1 MTEDRIGKIL
11 VGVPDQGSLDNI
23 LVYLRIIG
31 SLPSK
36 HSKPKAFLTMSK
48 IENPWH
54 SRPIDV
60 HRWSDHPEVKQ
71 FVDRIWDEH
80 LPAEVVGK
88 SGPKPKMAF
97 RKQLRVLILD
107 LHVAWLDD
115 PELCIGVSR
124 SVNAWKTGSRY
135 NALHLSKKLIEI
147 MDDLFEAGL
156 IDMAKGSYSEPGS
169 KSNRT
174 TRIRASKRLQEWF
187 SNAQFD
193 RDDVGRAENEEVI
206 LLKDE
211 SKKPVEY
218 EDTSETNRMREDLRT
233 YNELI
238 AVSFIDIPS
247 LQDPVIVFDED
258 PEGRYVWLPHNR
270 THRIFSRGDWGM
282 NGRFY
287 GAWWQQIDSD
297 WRAKITINAEPT
309 IEADYQGLHVA
320 MLYAQEGLSL
330 THDPYFLPE
339 YKNNDLPSDQ
349 VRKLAKNLVLTA
361 INAKEKSSAY
371 RAFRDSFPKG
381 HSGKKLSNK
390 NLDALLD
397 AILTKNPCLAGHL
410 FSDQGIRL
418 MRRDS
423 EITALIHNHF
433 TAKGI
438 PVLSVHDSYIVECSL
453 IGELR
458 QVMADASEQVV
469 GRPLNLSVNIPGRE
483 EFAPVDEAALMKHVH
498 DLQWAAYERE
508 EPACEGYVDRLLEY
522 EARTGRSIG
531 PFDKEP
537 QFSIPV

>member
-1 MTEDRIGKIL
+1 
-11 VGVPDQGSLDNI
+11 
-23 LVYLRIIG
+23 
-31 SLPSK
+31 
-36 HSKPKAFLTMSK
+36 MSK

-80 LPAEVVGK
+80 LPAEMVGK

-107 LHVAWLDD
+107 LYVAWLDD
-115 PELCIGVSR
+115 PELCIGVSM
-124 SVNAWKTGSRY
+124 SVNAWRTGSRY
-135 NALHLSKKLIEI
+135 NALHLSKKMIPIIYALQ
-147 MDDLFEAGL
+147 EAEL
-156 IDMAKGSYSEPGS
+156 IDLAKGSYGKEGA
-169 KSNRT
+169 KGNRT
-174 TRIRASKRLQEWF
+174 TRIRASGTLQEWF

-193 RDDVGRAENEEVI
+193 RDDVGRAKNEEVI
-206 LLKDE
+206 ILKDE
-211 SKKPVEY
+211 NEKPVEY
-218 EDTSETNRMREDLRT
+218 EDTPETNRMREDLRA
-233 YNELI
+233 YNDLI
-238 AVSFIDIPS
+238 AGSFIDIPS
-247 LQDPVIVFDED
+247 LQDPVIVFEKDAE
-258 PEGRYVWLPHNR
+258 ERYVWLPKNR
-270 THRIFSRGDWGM
+270 SHRVFNRSDWGM

-287 GAWWQQIDSD
+287 GAWWQGVDSD

-320 MLYAQEGLSL
+320 ILYAEEGLSL
-330 THDPYFLPE
+330 SYDPYFLPE

-361 INAKEKSSAY
+361 INAKEKASSY
-371 RAFRDSFPKG
+371 RAFRNSFPKG
-381 HSGKKLSNK
+381 HSGKTLSNK
-390 NLDALLD
+390 NLDTLLD
-397 AILTKNPCLAGHL
+397 AILTKNPCLADHL
-410 FSDQGIRL
+410 FTDQGIRL
-418 MRRDS
+418 MRKDS

-483 EFAPVDEAALMKHVH
+483 EFAPVDEDALKRHVH
-498 DLQWAAYERE
+498 KLQWAAYERE

-531 PFDKEP
+531 PYDKKP
-537 QFSIPV
+537 WPVGLD